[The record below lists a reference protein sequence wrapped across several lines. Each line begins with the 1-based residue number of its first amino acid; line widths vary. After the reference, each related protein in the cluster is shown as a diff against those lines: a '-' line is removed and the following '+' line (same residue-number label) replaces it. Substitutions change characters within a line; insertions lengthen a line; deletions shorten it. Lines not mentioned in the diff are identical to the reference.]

1 MEESTSI
8 TTSLPGTTKYWVIA
22 PFDVRDPS
30 WQLAWN
36 FCFNNGL
43 MAIGW
48 TKLDDLSGASEDVR
62 RARVEAVF
70 PNYPKATVTWLV
82 NTFRKFLQRH

>member
-1 MEESTSI
+1 MAAGLE
-8 TTSLPGTTKYWVIA
+8 
-22 PFDVRDPS
+22 
-30 WQLAWN
+30 

-43 MAIGW
+43 IAIGW

-70 PNYPKATVTWLV
+70 PNYPKATVTW
-82 NTFRKFLQRH
+82 N